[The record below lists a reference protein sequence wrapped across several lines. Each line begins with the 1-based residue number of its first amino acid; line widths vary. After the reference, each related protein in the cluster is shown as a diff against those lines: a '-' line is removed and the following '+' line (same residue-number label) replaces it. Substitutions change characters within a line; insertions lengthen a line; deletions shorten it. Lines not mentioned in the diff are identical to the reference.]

1 MKIHAVAFDQI
12 QVPTN
17 RQRQE
22 FNYEAIAELAGSI
35 SQNGLL
41 SPLIVRKGEGNT
53 VRLVAG
59 ERRLRALDYLWT
71 AFGEEL
77 RCGGTVFKTY
87 QVPCIHLGD
96 LSEIDAFEV
105 ELEENIRRV
114 DLTWQERAAATKK
127 LKAFRDSQAEAAGRP
142 APLLQEIALEAH
154 PQINN
159 QDAASWATRKEL
171 IVANH
176 LGDADV
182 SAAKSLD
189 DAMKVVLKK
198 ESVRKD
204 QELARIVGKTF
215 SSADHTLL
223 HGSCLDILPTLESE
237 TFDCILSDP
246 PYGMGAQDFGDSGGR
261 ADGGHFYDDSYEN
274 WLNLMAGCLPD
285 LYRVAKAQAHLYLFC
300 DIDRFA
306 ELRGMVGATGWKP
319 HRTPLIYINPN
330 GMRAPWPTQG
340 PQRKWQ
346 MILYAVKGEKYAK
359 KLAADVITCTSDPNL
374 GHPATKPVKLLT
386 DLLSRSVSAGDTVLD
401 CFMGSGSLVVAA
413 HQFKCRATGI
423 ELDAG
428 AYGIAAKRLGEL
440 K

>member
-1 MKIHAVAFDQI
+1 MKVHAVAFDQI
-12 QVPTN
+12 QVPTT

-22 FNYEAIAELAGSI
+22 FDYTAIAELAGSI

-41 SPLIVRKGEGNT
+41 SPLIVRKGDGT
-53 VRLVAG
+53 SVRLVAG

-71 AFGEEL
+71 AFGEDL
-77 RCGGTVFKTY
+77 RCGGTTFGQY
-87 QVPCIHLGD
+87 MVPVIHLGD

-114 DLTWQERAAATKK
+114 YLTWQERAQATTK
-127 LKAFRDSQAEAAGRP
+127 LKRLRDAQAEALGKSK
-142 APLLQEIALEAH
+142 PLLREVALEAH
-154 PQINN
+154 PQTK
-159 QDAASWATRKEL
+159 DADWASEITTKEL
-171 IVANH
+171 TVARH
-176 LGDADV
+176 LDDSDV
-182 SAAKSLD
+182 ASARTLD

-198 ESVRKD
+198 ESIRQD
-204 QELARIVGKTF
+204 QALAKLVGKTF
-215 SSADHTLL
+215 SSADHTLI
-223 HGSCLDILPTLESE
+223 HDSCLDVLPTLADGL
-237 TFDCILSDP
+237 FDCILSDP

-261 ADGGHFYDDSYEN
+261 ADGGHFYDDTYEN
-274 WLNLMAGCLPD
+274 WLSLMAGCLPD

-300 DIDRFA
+300 DIDRFT

-359 KLAADVITCTSDPNL
+359 KLAADVITCTSDPNF
-374 GHPATKPVKLLT
+374 GNQQTTPFNFFPVCLI
-386 DLLSRSVSAGDTVLD
+386 RSVSAGDTVLD

-413 HQFKCRATGI
+413 HQLRS
-423 ELDAG
+423 E
-428 AYGIAAKRLGEL
+428 E
-440 K
+440 